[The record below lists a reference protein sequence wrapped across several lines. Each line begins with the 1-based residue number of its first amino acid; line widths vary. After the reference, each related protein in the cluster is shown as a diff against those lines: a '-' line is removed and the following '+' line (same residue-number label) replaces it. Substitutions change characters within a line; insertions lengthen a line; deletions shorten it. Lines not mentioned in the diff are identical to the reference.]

1 MTLLQ
6 MAVILFIFHRAL
18 RVPKK
23 PIGEIQRF
31 IQPRGR
37 VR

>member
-18 RVPKK
+18 RV
-23 PIGEIQRF
+23 QRE
-31 IQPRGR
+31 P
-37 VR
+37 VRSRARSRCSSR